1 MRASPAGAV
10 IESFLVALD
19 ALPTNEMRHA
29 IRPDEFNHV
38 ISNSI
43 TAFATF
49 DCFVFRHPGLLSPA
63 KFD

>member
-1 MRASPAGAV
+1 MRASPTWAV

-19 ALPTNEMRHA
+19 ALPANEMRRS

-38 ISNSI
+38 IGNSI

-49 DCFVFRHPGLLSPA
+49 DCFVFRHPGLLSHA
-63 KFD
+63 KFH